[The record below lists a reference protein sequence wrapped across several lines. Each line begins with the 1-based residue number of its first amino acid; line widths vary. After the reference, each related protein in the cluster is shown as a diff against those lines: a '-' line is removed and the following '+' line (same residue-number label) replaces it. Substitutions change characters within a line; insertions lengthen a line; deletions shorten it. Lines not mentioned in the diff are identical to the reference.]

1 MTTIAQGSVE
11 NFFVALLPRV
21 AFGNE
26 DARTPGASFGV
37 GTVSNPFSN
46 TVTHPD
52 YQTIIDGGLIRQVS
66 VNRDGSVVGSNA
78 RGGQVVIASEKR
90 QELVPFNATPKP
102 CSASL
107 PGAQALKQLSPKA
120 IGWTAAISLLAG
132 ALLLL

>member
-46 TVTHPD
+46 TVAHPD
-52 YQTIIDGGLIRQVS
+52 YATLEGGLLTTVS

-78 RGGQVVIASEKR
+78 RGGQVMIASEKR
-90 QELVPFNATPKP
+90 QELVPFNAIPKP
-102 CSASL
+102 FSASL

-120 IGWTAAISLLAG
+120 IGWTAVISLLAG